1 MVHPKFN
8 ITKKFFLCL
17 VPLSLTFT
25 GCFGYRDV
33 VDPYYPKR
41 YNVDAR
47 NSVRTALA
55 PQVSNGNVLDQTVWD
70 FHFESGKPELNA
82 MGKDHLKRLARRRP
96 APQEVIFLQ
105 VAQNPDERLA
115 HLKTAK
121 LYTDDLEKLTNE
133 EQNAVDELKKIKK
146 IIEQREFKEKNKN
159 EIQEERNKLIN
170 KLSNEERN
178 DFEIIKKLNAL
189 KEIKK
194 LNEIKKLK
202 EMNEMNRLTELKNLN
217 EKLTNEELNKL
228 KELVEKN
235 KTRELNKIKEL
246 KELNMA
252 RSESIKAYMTQISED
267 KVHPEFQVVL
277 HDPAEVSGSGIES
290 TRVIIGKILNASGT
304 FIPGQSGSSSGG
316 GNSGQSGGIGNTQ
329 VNITSGY

>member
-70 FHFESGKPELNA
+70 FHFETGKPELNA

-96 APQEVIFLQ
+96 AAQEVIFLQ
-105 VAQNPDERLA
+105 VAQNPDEKA
-115 HLKTAK
+115 
-121 LYTDDLEKLTNE
+121 N
-133 EQNAVDELKKIKK
+133 N
-146 IIEQREFKEKNKN
+146 
-159 EIQEERNKLIN
+159 
-170 KLSNEERN
+170 
-178 DFEIIKKLNAL
+178 
-189 KEIKK
+189 
-194 LNEIKKLK
+194 
-202 EMNEMNRLTELKNLN
+202 
-217 EKLTNEELNKL
+217 
-228 KELVEKN
+228 
-235 KTRELNKIKEL
+235 

-252 RSESIKAYMTQISED
+252 RTENIKTYMTKISQD

-277 HDPAEVSGSGIES
+277 HDPAEVSGSGIEAARIMS
-290 TRVIIGKILNASGT
+290 GKISSVSGV
-304 FIPGQSGSSSGG
+304 FIPGQSGSSAG
-316 GNSGQSGGIGNTQ
+316 GNSGQSANGNGNTQ
-329 VNITSGY
+329 VNISGF

>member
-8 ITKKFFLCL
+8 TTKKFFLCL

-82 MGKDHLKRLARRRP
+82 MGKEHLERLARRRP
-96 APQEVIFLQ
+96 VAQEVIFLQ
-105 VAQNPDERLA
+105 VTRNLDTKGTYE
-115 HLKTAK
+115 KI
-121 LYTDDLEKLTNE
+121 TDL
-133 EQNAVDELKKIKK
+133 
-146 IIEQREFKEKNKN
+146 
-159 EIQEERNKLIN
+159 
-170 KLSNEERN
+170 N
-178 DFEIIKKLNAL
+178 DD
-189 KEIKK
+189 EIKK
-194 LNEIKKLK
+194 LTKAELKDIKELKELYKLK
-202 EMNEMNRLTELKNLN
+202 KQKELKENY
-217 EKLTNEELNKL
+217 ELNKMHSLVELKKSGVLKDKDLIKL

-235 KTRELNKIKEL
+235 KIKELNNINEL

-252 RSESIKAYMTQISED
+252 RSENIKAYMTKISQD

-277 HDPAEVSGSGIES
+277 HDPAEVSGSGIEAE
-290 TRVIIGKILNASGT
+290 TIITGKQSGVKGSIT
-304 FIPGQSGSSSGG
+304 YISQGQSGSSSGG
-316 GNSGQSGGIGNTQ
+316 SNSGQSSSGGGGGGGGDSSGTGGN
-329 VNITSGY
+329 

>member
-96 APQEVIFLQ
+96 VAQEVIFLQ
-105 VAQNPDERLA
+105 VAKNPDERVA
-115 HLKTAK
+115 YGKITD
-121 LYTDDLEKLTNE
+121 LYADDLEKLTDDERNE
-133 EQNAVDELKKIKK
+133 FEELKKIKDLK
-146 IIEQREFKEKNKN
+146 EQIEKNDLKDL
-159 EIQEERNKLIN
+159 NK
-170 KLSNEERN
+170 
-178 DFEIIKKLNAL
+178 
-189 KEIKK
+189 
-194 LNEIKKLK
+194 
-202 EMNEMNRLTELKNLN
+202 MNRLAELK
-217 EKLTNEELNKL
+217 KLGALKDEDLVKL

-235 KTRELNKIKEL
+235 KIKELDKIKEL

-252 RSESIKAYMTQISED
+252 RSENIKAYMTKISED

-277 HDPAEVSGSGIES
+277 HDPAEVSGSGIEAA
-290 TRVIIGKILNASGT
+290 RIINGKQSGVT
-304 FIPGQSGSSSGG
+304 GVFTNGQSGSSSGG
-316 GNSGQSGGIGNTQ
+316 SNTGSSGGSGSSGSSSGTGNTG
-329 VNITSGY
+329 GY

>member
-8 ITKKFFLCL
+8 ITKKFLFCL
-17 VPLSLTFT
+17 VPLSLTIT

-82 MGKDHLKRLARRRP
+82 MGKDHLERLARRRP
-96 APQEVIFLQ
+96 VAQEVIFLQ
-105 VAQNPDERLA
+105 VTRNLDTKGTYEKITDLDDDEIKML
-115 HLKTAK
+115 
-121 LYTDDLEKLTNE
+121 TDEDRDEFE
-133 EQNAVDELKKIKK
+133 EQKNIYERKKQKERKEINELKKMNGLM
-146 IIEQREFKEKNKN
+146 E
-159 EIQEERNKLIN
+159 L
-170 KLSNEERN
+170 
-178 DFEIIKKLNAL
+178 KKLG
-189 KEIKK
+189 I
-194 LNEIKKLK
+194 LNDEDTK
-202 EMNEMNRLTELKNLN
+202 
-217 EKLTNEELNKL
+217 KL

-235 KTRELNKIKEL
+235 RNKELNKIKEL

-252 RSESIKAYMTQISED
+252 RSENIKAYMTKISQD

-277 HDPAEVSGSGIES
+277 HDPAEVSGSGIEAD
-290 TRVIIGKILNASGT
+290 VIITNKQSGVKGSIT
-304 FIPGQSGSSSGG
+304 YISQGQSGSSSGG
-316 GNSGQSGGIGNTQ
+316 SNSGQSSSGGGGSGGSSGTGGN
-329 VNITSGY
+329 

>member
-8 ITKKFFLCL
+8 TTKKFFLCL
-17 VPLSLTFT
+17 VPISLTFT

-70 FHFESGKPELNA
+70 FHFETGKPELNA

-96 APQEVIFLQ
+96 AAQEVIFLQ
-105 VAQNPDERLA
+105 VAQNPDEKA
-115 HLKTAK
+115 
-121 LYTDDLEKLTNE
+121 N
-133 EQNAVDELKKIKK
+133 N
-146 IIEQREFKEKNKN
+146 
-159 EIQEERNKLIN
+159 
-170 KLSNEERN
+170 
-178 DFEIIKKLNAL
+178 
-189 KEIKK
+189 
-194 LNEIKKLK
+194 
-202 EMNEMNRLTELKNLN
+202 
-217 EKLTNEELNKL
+217 
-228 KELVEKN
+228 
-235 KTRELNKIKEL
+235 

-252 RSESIKAYMTQISED
+252 RTENIKTYMTKISQD

-277 HDPAEVSGSGIES
+277 HDPAEVSGSGIEAN
-290 TRVIIGKILNASGT
+290 RIMGGKISGVSGV

-316 GNSGQSGGIGNTQ
+316 NSGQSANGIGNTQ

>member
-47 NSVRTALA
+47 NSVRAALA

-82 MGKDHLKRLARRRP
+82 MGKEHLDRLARRRP
-96 APQEVIFLQ
+96 VAQEVIFLQ
-105 VAQNPDERLA
+105 VSRNLDTRGTYE
-115 HLKTAK
+115 KITGINDDK
-121 LYTDDLEKLTNE
+121 LYKLTDEN
-133 EQNAVDELKKIKK
+133 QNDIK
-146 IIEQREFKEKNKN
+146 
-159 EIQEERNKLIN
+159 
-170 KLSNEERN
+170 
-178 DFEIIKKLNAL
+178 
-189 KEIKK
+189 
-194 LNEIKKLK
+194 
-202 EMNEMNRLTELKNLN
+202 ELKNLYELKKQKELKEN
-217 EKLTNEELNKL
+217 YELNKMNSLVEL
-228 KELVEKN
+228 KKSGVLNDEDLIKLNVLVEKI
-235 KTRELNKIKEL
+235 KIKDQIKEFNKIKEL

-252 RSESIKAYMTQISED
+252 RSESIKAYMTKISKD

-277 HDPAEVSGSGIES
+277 HDPAEVSGSGIEAKN
-290 TRVIIGKILNASGT
+290 IINGKQLGVKGSFSSDQSGASFG
-304 FIPGQSGSSSGG
+304 GSNSSQSSGGSGSSGTGNTG
-316 GNSGQSGGIGNTQ
+316 GN
-329 VNITSGY
+329 

>member
-1 MVHPKFN
+1 
-8 ITKKFFLCL
+8 L

-82 MGKDHLKRLARRRP
+82 MGKEHLERLARRRP
-96 APQEVIFLQ
+96 VAQEVIFLQ

-115 HLKTAK
+115 HVKTAK

-146 IIEQREFKEKNKN
+146 IIEQRELKEKNKN
-159 EIQEERNKLIN
+159 EIQEERDKLIK

-194 LNEIKKLK
+194 LNEIKKHK

-217 EKLTNEELNKL
+217 EKLTNEELTKL

-246 KELNMA
+246 KELNKA
-252 RSESIKAYMTQISED
+252 RSENIKAYMNKISQD

-277 HDPAEVSGSGIES
+277 HDPAEVSGSGIEAA
-290 TRVIIGKILNASGT
+290 RIINGKQSGVT
-304 FIPGQSGSSSGG
+304 GVFINGQSGSSSGG
-316 GNSGQSGGIGNTQ
+316 SNTGSSGGSGSSGSSSGTGNTG
-329 VNITSGY
+329 GY